1 MKNKL
6 ITATLLKGWA
16 SKRESQ
22 SIHARADKE
31 IDNFIRS

>member
-16 SKRESQ
+16 SKKRI
-22 SIHARADKE
+22 SINNARADKE